1 MPPSLMT
8 GIRNFKF
15 TEGSNI
21 LTLID
26 TDFWIDYDAEVQ
38 GTGEAE
44 LRLTLNAIW
53 QHSDF
58 TLAQG
63 RPRRTFM
70 EDRLKELK
78 WDFVGKKGTLIID
91 EGTAQEKTLV
101 DITLLSV
108 GTNEGSINDLLD
120 YSIEFGFPLTSQ
132 TGVGGLEVARNIEFL
147 KFPHGLGIRSEEFDD
162 AAWVKGLTATVTA
175 NQGTAPDGTFTA
187 DDLEDL
193 SGANI
198 GVISQFV
205 TIPLDLQQYEYT
217 IFLKKTT
224 SAASF
229 PGVGFTLTGG
239 SPNIGPMEFTVNTD
253 NGSLQLRS
261 GSATGDIQIVV
272 SARKSFWRIV
282 LRLTNNN
289 LNSTALLQIFPAVNT
304 DGLGSWI
311 ATTTGKILGWG
322 GQVSRTLAIKGAPVP
337 YQSTVATPTAPISFA
352 AENYIIDRNRE
363 DRAQFKNV
371 FRAQPVR
378 VRGGTGVENLRV
390 TGIKQLLT
398 GATDLLK
405 RQDAESLI
413 KTWTDIVGLDGLLKI
428 DPAGVPSDPII
439 LAHLRDALSSDLSLP
454 DAVTYDLEFTT
465 DYTD

>member
-1 MPPSLMT
+1 MPPSLMD

-26 TDFWIDYDAEVQ
+26 TDFWIDYDAQVQ

-44 LRLTLNAIW
+44 LRLTLNSIW

-63 RPRRTFM
+63 LARRKFM

-91 EGTAQEKTLV
+91 ESTAQEKILT

-108 GTNEGSINDLLD
+108 ETNEGSINDLLE

-132 TGVGGLEVARNIEFL
+132 TGVGGIEIARSLEFL
-147 KFPHGLGIRSEEFDD
+147 KFPHGLGIRSEEFDN

-175 NQGTAPDGTFTA
+175 NAAIAPDGTFTA

-198 GVISQFV
+198 GVISQSV
-205 TIPLDLQQYEYT
+205 TIPLDLQQYEFT

-224 SAASF
+224 AASSF
-229 PGVGFTLTGG
+229 PGIGFSLIGG
-239 SPNIGPMEFTVNTD
+239 SPNVGPMEFTVNTD
-253 NGSLQLRS
+253 TGLLTLKS
-261 GSATGDIQIVV
+261 GSSTGDIQIVV
-272 SARKSFWRIV
+272 SARKSFWRIA

-289 LNSTALLQIFPAVNT
+289 LNSTALLQIHPAVNT
-304 DGLGSWI
+304 DASGSWI

-322 GQVSRTLAIKGAPVP
+322 GQASRTLPIKGAPVP
-337 YQSTVATPTAPISFA
+337 YQSTVATPTSPITFT
-352 AENYIIDRNRE
+352 AENYIIDRSRE

-371 FRAQPVR
+371 FRAVPIR
-378 VRGGTGVENLRV
+378 IPGGTGLENIRV

-398 GATDLLK
+398 GATDFLK
-405 RQDAESLI
+405 RQNAESLI
-413 KTWTDIVGLDGLLKI
+413 KVWTDIVGLDGLLKFDSTGSPN
-428 DPAGVPSDPII
+428 DPLI

-454 DAVTYDLEFTT
+454 DAVTYDLEFST
-465 DYTD
+465 DYVD